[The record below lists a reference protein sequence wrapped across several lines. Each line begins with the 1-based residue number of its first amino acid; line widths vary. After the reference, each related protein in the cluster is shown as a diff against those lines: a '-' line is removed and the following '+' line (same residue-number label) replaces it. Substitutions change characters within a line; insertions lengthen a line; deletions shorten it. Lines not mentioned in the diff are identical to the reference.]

1 MTDNLARPFQFRQIK
16 AIEGIK
22 QHPDYQDLKISYGKD
37 RCVDYSSLSLEL

>member
-1 MTDNLARPFQFRQIK
+1 MGPSLTSAWGQLQIK

-37 RCVDYSSLSLEL
+37 RYATESS